1 LRLAG
6 DGFVEVGTEMLS
18 DDVVM
23 VIRRCATSQQSYV
36 TIAHTAFHPCSAT
49 AARVRSVEVPGV
61 IDEVALEASVVSWSE
76 EYQDHDELIVGLSDY
91 RVEMQTSV
99 TVFDSKLVQVL
110 HCKDHAAHRCKTFFA
125 FFPLFKDVFQRFLNY
140 KKTTTTTTP
149 V

>member
-1 LRLAG
+1 M
-6 DGFVEVGTEMLS
+6 EVGTEMLS

-91 RVEMQTSV
+91 RVEMQTNV
-99 TVFDSKLVQVL
+99 AVFDSKLVQVL
-110 HCKDHAAHRCKTFFA
+110 HCKDHAAHRCKTFFCV
-125 FFPLFKDVFQRFLNY
+125 FPLF
-140 KKTTTTTTP
+140 
-149 V
+149 